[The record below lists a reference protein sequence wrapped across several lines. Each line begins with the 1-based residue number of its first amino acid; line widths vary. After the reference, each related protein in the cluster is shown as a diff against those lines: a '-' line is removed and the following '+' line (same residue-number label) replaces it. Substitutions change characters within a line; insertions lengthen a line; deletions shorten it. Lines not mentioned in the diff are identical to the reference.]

1 MSSKICLSLL
11 YPYLAQANVLGFD
24 RSFLLSELGLSESHF
39 KEAMKRIPFSDF
51 LSAVHKLI
59 LITKSPALGL
69 KSGAHYHPSTFGP
82 LAYLMLNSAT
92 VGQAYQ
98 SFLTYEPMINEAVKT
113 ESIAKGEAVINYVA
127 YEGYSDGDVAPLV
140 EAHIASLLAY
150 TNFLSFRPN
159 KEQGSSL
166 IKEILFR
173 HSPQTDISK
182 YKKFFGID
190 VQFNQ
195 AVNSFSFDPII
206 LDYVIPGADPR
217 IVSRAVME
225 LDAIQSSRRSERQ
238 FSSEVYD
245 FIKEGFYDTLP
256 TAADAAS
263 MFAMSMSTFQRRL
276 KEESITFKG
285 LVEQVRMDKAEV
297 HLADLRLN
305 LADVASRLGFSD
317 TPAFFKAFKRWTG
330 ETPADYRKKIIKLSS
345 DDISHHD

>member
-39 KEAMKRIPFSDF
+39 KEAMKRIPFADF
-51 LSAVHKLI
+51 ISAVQKLI
-59 LITKSPALGL
+59 LITQSPALGL

-98 SFLTYEPMINEAVKT
+98 GFLTYEPMINEAVQT
-113 ESIAKGEAVINYVA
+113 ESIAKGGVVINYVA
-127 YEGYSDGDVAPLV
+127 YEGYSDEEVAPLV

-159 KEQGSSL
+159 KGTSL
-166 IKEILFR
+166 VKEILFR
-173 HSPQTDISK
+173 HSPQTDISR
-182 YKKFFGID
+182 YKKYFGID
-190 VQFNQ
+190 VKFNQ
-195 AVNSFSFDPII
+195 TVNSFSFDPII
-206 LDYVIPGADPR
+206 LDYVIPGADSR
-217 IVSRAVME
+217 IVSRAIME

-245 FIKEGFYDTLP
+245 VIKEGFYDTLP

-263 MFAMSMSTFQRRL
+263 IFAMSVSTFQRRL

-330 ETPADYRKKIIKLSS
+330 ETPADYRKNIIKLSS
-345 DDISHHD
+345 DDISNHD

>member
-11 YPYLAQANVLGFD
+11 YPYIAQAGVLGFE

-39 KEAMKRIPFSDF
+39 KEAMKRLPFSDF

-98 SFLTYEPMINEAVKT
+98 GFLTYEPMINEAVKT
-113 ESIAKGEAVINYVA
+113 ESIAKGGVVINYVA
-127 YEGYSDGDVAPLV
+127 YEGYSDEDVAPLV

-159 KEQGSSL
+159 KGSSL
-166 IKEILFR
+166 VKEVLFR
-173 HSPQTDISK
+173 HSPQTDISR
-182 YKKFFGID
+182 YKKYFGID
-190 VQFNQ
+190 VKFNQ
-195 AVNSFSFDPII
+195 TVNSFSFDPII
-206 LDYVIPGADPR
+206 LDYVIPGADSR
-217 IVSRAVME
+217 IVSRAIME

-245 FIKEGFYDTLP
+245 VIKEGFYDTLP

-263 MFAMSMSTFQRRL
+263 IFAMSVSTFQRRL

-330 ETPADYRKKIIKLSS
+330 ETPADYRKNIIKLSS
-345 DDISHHD
+345 DDISNHD

>member
-11 YPYLAQANVLGFD
+11 YPYLAQAGVLGFE

-39 KEAMKRIPFSDF
+39 KEAMKRLPFSDF

-59 LITKSPALGL
+59 LITKLPALGL

-82 LAYLMLNSAT
+82 LAYLMLNSET

-98 SFLTYEPMINEAVKT
+98 GFLTYEPMINEAVKT
-113 ESIAKGEAVINYVA
+113 ESIAKDGVVINYVA
-127 YEGYSDGDVAPLV
+127 YEGYSDEDVAPLV

-159 KEQGSSL
+159 KGTSL
-166 IKEILFR
+166 VKEVLFR
-173 HSPQTDISK
+173 HGPQTDVAK

-190 VQFNQ
+190 VKFNQ
-195 AVNSFSFDPII
+195 AVNSFSFDPRI
-206 LDYVIPGADPR
+206 LKYVIPGADSR
-217 IVSRAVME
+217 IVSRAIME
-225 LDAIQSSRRSERQ
+225 LDAIQSSRRNERD

-245 FIKEGFYDTLP
+245 FIKEAFYGSLP
-256 TAADAAS
+256 TAADTAS
-263 MFAMSMSTFQRRL
+263 AFAMSMSTFQRRL

-330 ETPADYRKKIIKLSS
+330 ETPADYRKNIIKLSS
-345 DDISHHD
+345 DDISNHD